1 MPHDDFQK
9 QVLHPVWMSGV
20 HWYSLVFPVQ
30 NLKLN
35 IEGLTNFGIYL
46 SIRNLKIKTL
56 EEHSEIP
63 AIETTLLI

>member
-1 MPHDDFQK
+1 MQNDMDNFIGKVWYFQFK
-9 QVLHPVWMSGV
+9 
-20 HWYSLVFPVQ
+20 

-63 AIETTLLI
+63 AIETTLLIQ